1 MGGGFNNRPGTSQQQ
16 RYDEDDMWGK
26 PAASGQNSRDKQAM
40 NRLQNQLQGSNM
52 SEMMGNNFQGSF
64 NAANNRNQ
72 NANSNAGGGPGGGGV
87 RADPNFAKATNKA
100 QQIGNIE

>member
-1 MGGGFNNRPGTSQQQ
+1 
-16 RYDEDDMWGK
+16 
-26 PAASGQNSRDKQAM
+26 M

-52 SEMMGNNFQGSF
+52 QEMMGNNFQGSF
-64 NAANNRNQ
+64 NAANNRNT
-72 NANSNAGGGPGGGGV
+72 SGNAGGGPGGSGV